1 MCNGVTQPSK
11 FTTKNWVVINDDERE
26 TFSTY
31 GQIRFNNTM
40 LKSSLRDCSELYVLA
55 KGTITITREWSDV
68 IAI

>member
-40 LKSSLRDCSELYVLA
+40 LKSSLRDYSELHVLA